1 MKARALV
8 EERVPDILLL
18 DIQMPGGT
26 GFELLDGLT
35 DALPAVV
42 FVTAFDHHVPKNGIT
57 VSSSRRNQ
65 RGRRHRSCA
74 EARASFPVFGRVAK
88 PSPARCAAIR

>member
-8 EERVPDILLL
+8 DERAPDILLL
-18 DIQMPGGT
+18 DTQMPGGT

-42 FVTAFDHHVPKNGIT
+42 FVTAFDH
-57 VSSSRRNQ
+57 
-65 RGRRHRSCA
+65 
-74 EARASFPVFGRVAK
+74 
-88 PSPARCAAIR
+88 

>member
-26 GFELLDGLT
+26 VFELLDGLT
-35 DALPAVV
+35 DALPAIV
-42 FVTAFDHHVPKNGIT
+42 FVTAFD
-57 VSSSRRNQ
+57 
-65 RGRRHRSCA
+65 
-74 EARASFPVFGRVAK
+74 
-88 PSPARCAAIR
+88 RCALRAFEANAID